1 MENKDFNFEE
11 IKRRLENYEQTPNPE
26 MWQKIEKQIR
36 PNHIYLKGAIAI
48 TSLLLLAFVSV
59 LIFTPSEKADTTLLT
74 QEKKTE
80 KIIIKSQEN
89 ISKNQE
95 IKTKNQEIISKKEII
110 ETKKKNEQTL
120 TVVQAEEKIEKQE
133 TKIVEQKQ
141 EIVQKTQPKQEIK
154 QKEQT
159 PIVEKE
165 IAEQKHSPKAPETE
179 EIENRFQLIIP
190 NAFTPTSGDKNSI
203 FKPASTELKDYKM
216 HIYSSNGTLVFVS
229 NNIEQGWDGTFKG
242 NLQPMGVYVYV
253 VKFTTPNGETRQ
265 QKGDLMLIR

>member
-1 MENKDFNFEE
+1 MFFSNKGE
-11 IKRRLENYEQTPNPE
+11 Y
-26 MWQKIEKQIR
+26 
-36 PNHIYLKGAIAI
+36 IY
-48 TSLLLLAFVSV
+48 
-59 LIFTPSEKADTTLLT
+59 
-74 QEKKTE
+74 
-80 KIIIKSQEN
+80 EN
-89 ISKNQE
+89 ISNNKYEN
-95 IKTKNQEIISKKEII
+95 K
-110 ETKKKNEQTL
+110 
-120 TVVQAEEKIEKQE
+120 AEEKIEKQE
-133 TKIVEQKQ
+133 VEIVEQKQ

-190 NAFTPTSGDKNSI
+190 NAFTPTSGDENSI

-253 VKFTTPNGETRQ
+253 VKFTTPSGETRQ

>member
-11 IKRRLENYEQTPNPE
+11 IKKRLENYEETPNKE
-26 MWQKIEKQIR
+26 MWQKIEKQMR
-36 PNHIYLKGAIAI
+36 PNHIYLKSAIAI

-80 KIIIKSQEN
+80 KNTIKHQEN

-165 IAEQKHSPKAPETE
+165 IVEQKHSSKAPETE

-253 VKFTTPNGETRQ
+253 VKFTTPSGETRQ

>member
-11 IKRRLENYEQTPNPE
+11 IKKRLENYEETPNKE
-26 MWQKIEKQIR
+26 MWQKIEKQMR
-36 PNHIYLKGAIAI
+36 PNHIYLKSAIAI

-80 KIIIKSQEN
+80 KNTIKHQEN

-120 TVVQAEEKIEKQE
+120 TIVQAEEKMEKQE

-154 QKEQT
+154 QKEQ
-159 PIVEKE
+159 
-165 IAEQKHSPKAPETE
+165 KHSSKAPEIE